1 MLLIFKQEVEDEEHF
16 LLRCGDMMKE
26 REVMEMYLSESVEGF
41 EDMTD
46 RLKVAV
52 MLDYACRDERVGRM
66 LEKMWKQRFM

>member
-1 MLLIFKQEVEDEEHF
+1 
-16 LLRCGDMMKE
+16 MMKE

-52 MLDYACRDERVGRM
+52 MLDYACRDGRVGRM

>member
-1 MLLIFKQEVEDEEHF
+1 
-16 LLRCGDMMKE
+16 MMKE
-26 REVMEMYLSESVEGF
+26 REVLEMYLSESVEGF